1 MAKLIVSAYS
11 ALIEGILIT
20 LLLVGAGVAYTTI
33 PDHLFSRDLYAV
45 KDLIKVVIGVAS
57 VFIAEV
63 LMVGPF
69 LVLDDIRQSVRKLE
83 KTTEKYIYTANSE

>member
-20 LLLVGAGVAYTTI
+20 LLLVGAGLAYATI